1 MIFQD
6 LGNLNFSRSAG
17 INLSISNLFDSIF
30 RLTKFDFNAQ
40 LEASIPAPFF
50 KSAFVA

>member
-17 INLSISNLFDSIF
+17 INLSIFNLFDSVF